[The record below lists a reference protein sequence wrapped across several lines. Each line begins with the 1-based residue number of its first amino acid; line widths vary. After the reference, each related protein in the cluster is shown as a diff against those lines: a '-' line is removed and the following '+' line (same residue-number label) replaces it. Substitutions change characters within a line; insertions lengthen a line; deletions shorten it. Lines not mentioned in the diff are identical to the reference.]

1 MLRREYYTCRPGDAR
16 LPTPCWEKKR
26 EGTIAVYNINSKQL
40 TRTSEEGKQQQQQSK
55 KKRKRTKEKFLAR
68 PALYISFH
76 CCAAYIRILSRPP
89 TSCLESAM
97 SSCVFFLLFLRLRL
111 LGNPKTLR
119 HLLCCFNCLPTPPNS
134 DILFILFIFFTK
146 KYTKKNLREKFQIFV
161 WLICRTM
168 TPSRESVSNSF
179 FDLSFTEKRFI

>member
-1 MLRREYYTCRPGDAR
+1 MLLFVLALSYFFFLFFLFSFDDRNDARPYTQSPAPLTFNPRTHFFSLVFFFFPFVYFLHMLRREYYTCRPGDAR

-97 SSCVFFLLFLRLRL
+97 ASCVF
-111 LGNPKTLR
+111 
-119 HLLCCFNCLPTPPNS
+119 S
-134 DILFILFIFFTK
+134 
-146 KYTKKNLREKFQIFV
+146 
-161 WLICRTM
+161 
-168 TPSRESVSNSF
+168 SF
-179 FDLSFTEKRFI
+179 S